1 LGESPTEVDESLQIS
16 DVPESAESMDVLESH
31 GYSGTHKIQSEFQ
44 VVKVS
49 EATELSDDQKTS
61 DVSELQDDQ
70 ESPTANEIQP
80 EPEVLEFSLSVES
93 AEAQGLTE
101 AAEVVD
107 ANKDRGTVL
116 AQDARVESEVLNNS
130 EVQEVQE
137 SIIAEESE
145 WVSASVPEMPEVK
158 HVDDT
163 VADSGIANKVSTD
176 SVTDEPEEDLTVEG
190 GPQPVSGDSTNGVSE
205 QIDFDN
211 HELPAVDL
219 DLFASESILPSAEN
233 ASANADVSFHL
244 DIVLTD
250 SHSED
255 HPSDERF
262 IDAEEDGLEE
272 VENREQLS
280 TTLAESAI
288 VSPVPDSRLS
298 VVDQDGIA
306 DVSEPM
312 IPDAEEPV
320 RQGFVKRWAKRI
332 VSWVKRFVGF

>member
-1 LGESPTEVDESLQIS
+1 MQIS

-31 GYSGTHKIQSEFQ
+31 GFSGTHKIQSEFQ

-49 EATELSDDQKTS
+49 EATELSDGQKTS

-80 EPEVLEFSLSVES
+80 EPEVLEFSLSLES

-107 ANKDRGTVL
+107 ANNDQGTVL
-116 AQDARVESEVLNNS
+116 AQDARVESEVLNIS
-130 EVQEVQE
+130 EVQEVQEVQE

-145 WVSASVPEMPEVK
+145 WVSASVPEMPEVT

-163 VADSGIANKVSTD
+163 VANIGIANKVSTD
-176 SVTDEPEEDLTVEG
+176 SVTDEPEEYLTVEG
-190 GPQPVSGDSTNGVSE
+190 GPQPVSGVSE
-205 QIDFDN
+205 QIDFD
-211 HELPAVDL
+211 HHKLPAVDL
-219 DLFASESILPSAEN
+219 DLFASEGILPSAEN

-272 VENREQLS
+272 VENREQLP
-280 TTLAESAI
+280 TTVVESAI